1 MRLTPQE
8 MQVVRLVAEGG
19 SNKEVAAK
27 LFLSPRTVAYHL
39 HKAYP
44 KLGVSSRT
52 ELARLD
58 FDTLLATP
66 DGYRSVASTAE

>member
-1 MRLTPQE
+1 
-8 MQVVRLVAEGG
+8 VAEGG

-58 FDTLLATP
+58 FDALLAAP
-66 DGYRSVASTAE
+66 

>member
-8 MQVVRLVAEGG
+8 TQVVRLVAEGG
-19 SNKEVAAK
+19 SNKEVAAR

-44 KLGVSSRT
+44 KLGVTSRT

-58 FDTLLATP
+58 LDAVLTSES
-66 DGYRSVASTAE
+66 GS